1 MKKTFSLIILLYFS
15 FVSLASAIE
24 FENLSFSNDS
34 IHIQVPK
41 SWYRL
46 TRSDLNKAS
55 NITKDMVKDQEL
67 LSVLNKHYI
76 SMRSSQYNM
85 KARFRLQEGE
95 LYNRRND
102 ILKMTF
108 SEKFKKDLINLIE
121 GNIPFPTYDWHF
133 SKVNYPAIGIHI
145 LYSMVMR
152 NEERVTELYEFP
164 DDKGKRTI
172 LLELSYKKPEE
183 KTVKPIL
190 NKIIS
195 SLRF

>member
-1 MKKTFSLIILLYFS
+1 
-15 FVSLASAIE
+15 
-24 FENLSFSNDS
+24 
-34 IHIQVPK
+34 
-41 SWYRL
+41 
-46 TRSDLNKAS
+46 
-55 NITKDMVKDQEL
+55 
-67 LSVLNKHYI
+67 
-76 SMRSSQYNM
+76 M

-133 SKVNYPAIGIHI
+133 SKVNYPVIGIHI